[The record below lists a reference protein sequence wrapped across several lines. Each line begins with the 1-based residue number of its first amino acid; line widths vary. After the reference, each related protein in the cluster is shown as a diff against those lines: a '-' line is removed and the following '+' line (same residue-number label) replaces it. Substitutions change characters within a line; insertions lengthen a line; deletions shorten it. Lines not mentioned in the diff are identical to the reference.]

1 MSLYLQGRITAD
13 LSRRIDHRIH
23 SMRCASHLLA
33 RFATKCARTSAA
45 IFLGCMMS
53 LGVTTADAQQGPA
66 RGPEQYV
73 QLSYDQLDQ
82 LVAPIAL
89 YPDALVA
96 QILAASTYSSQ
107 VIEANRFVQK
117 NAGVMPPQAL
127 AREVDAQPWDASV
140 KALTAFPSVLANL
153 DRNIDWTN
161 KLGNTYYNQPQDVMA
176 AVQRMR
182 QRAYAAGN
190 LRSTPQETVIYQPAN
205 IVIQPANPTVV
216 YVPTYNPW
224 IVYGAPVPVYPAFY
238 FAAVPVAPVSGF
250 AVFGAVGFS
259 SGFFVAGYSSYSW
272 GFTHWTTSWSSGT
285 IVYNHARYVSGSVT
299 VVNRGFYGEYDHSA
313 AAVAYNHQ
321 IAYGP
326 NGIASRTVTRG
337 NGQTN
342 VTLTGPN
349 GNTATRSTSHDQGG
363 NSTTVTG
370 PDGKTASRTV
380 TGRGTGEVTAT
391 TTGPNGETATRS
403 TSRYA
408 GGNSTTV
415 TGPDGQTAG
424 RTVTGRGTGD
434 VTATTTGPNGE
445 TATRSISRY
454 ADGNSTRITGPNGNT
469 GSRTVTGRGTG
480 NSTVTLSGPQG
491 TGTRHR

>member
-1 MSLYLQGRITAD
+1 MTMSLQFPRRTTAH
-13 LSRRIDHRIH
+13 LARRIHDCINP
-23 SMRCASHLLA
+23 MRRSSRLLA
-33 RFATKCARTSAA
+33 SSAVKCVRTSVA
-45 IFLGCMMS
+45 ILIGCTMS
-53 LGVTTADAQQGPA
+53 LGIATAHAPQA
-66 RGPEQYV
+66 AAHGPEQYV
-73 QLSYDQLDQ
+73 QLGYDQLDQ

-96 QILAASTYSSQ
+96 QILAAATYSPQ
-107 VIEANRFVQK
+107 VVEADRFVQR
-117 NAGVMPPQAL
+117 NAGIMPPQSL
-127 AREVDAQPWDASV
+127 AREVDALPWDPSV
-140 KALTAFPSVLANL
+140 KSLTAFPSVLASL
-153 DRNIDWTN
+153 DRNLDWTN
-161 KLGNTYYNQPQDVMA
+161 KLGNAYYNQPQDVMT

-259 SGFFVAGYSSYSW
+259 SGVVVARFNAYGW
-272 GFTHWTTSWSSGT
+272 GCTHWTTNWSSNT
-285 IVYNHARYVSGSVT
+285 IVYNHATYVSGSVT
-299 VVNRGFYGEYDHSA
+299 VVNRGFYGGYDHSA

-342 VTLTGPN
+342 VNLTGPN
-349 GNTATRSTSHDQGG
+349 GNTATRSTSH
-363 NSTTVTG
+363 
-370 PDGKTASRTV
+370 
-380 TGRGTGEVTAT
+380 
-391 TTGPNGETATRS
+391 
-403 TSRYA
+403 YA

-415 TGPDGQTAG
+415 ASQKGNTAS

-445 TATRSISRY
+445 TASRSTSRY
-454 ADGNSTRITGPNGNT
+454 AGGNSTTVTGSNGNT
-469 GSRTVTGRGTG
+469 GTRTVTGRGTG
-480 NSTVTLSGPQG
+480 NATVTLSGPRG
-491 TGTRHR
+491 TTTRHR

>member
-1 MSLYLQGRITAD
+1 MSLQVPRTITRY
-13 LSRRIDHRIH
+13 LSRRIHDSIR
-23 SMRCASHLLA
+23 SVQRASHLLA
-33 RFATKCARTSAA
+33 NCGNKCARTSVA
-45 IFLGCMMS
+45 IFLGCTMS
-53 LGVTTADAQQGPA
+53 LGGTNAQAQQPPAHGPD
-66 RGPEQYV
+66 QYA

-96 QILAASTYSSQ
+96 QILAAATYSSQ
-107 VIEANRFVQK
+107 VVEADRFVQK
-117 NAGVMPPQAL
+117 NAGIMPPQSF
-127 AREVDAQPWDASV
+127 ARAIDAEPWDPSV

-153 DRNIDWTN
+153 DRNLDWTV

-176 AVQRMR
+176 AVQTMR

-190 LRSTPQETVIYQPAN
+190 LRSTPQETVIYQPST

-224 IVYGAPVPVYPAFY
+224 IVYGAPVPVYPSF
-238 FAAVPVAPVSGF
+238 FLAAVPVAPVSGF

-259 SGFFVAGYSSYSW
+259 SGVFVGGFSSYSW
-272 GFTHWTTSWSSGT
+272 GCTHWTTNWSSNT
-285 IVYNHARYVSGSVT
+285 IVYNHATYVSGSVT
-299 VVNRGFYGEYDHSA
+299 VVNRGFYGGYDHSA
-313 AAVAYNHQ
+313 AAVAYNRQ
-321 IAYGP
+321 LAYGP
-326 NGIASRTVTRG
+326 NGIASRTVTRS

-349 GNTATRSTSHDQGG
+349 GNTATRSTSHYAGG

-370 PDGKTASRTV
+370 PNGQTANRTV
-380 TGRGTGEVTAT
+380 TGRGTGDVTAT

-415 TGPDGQTAG
+415 TGP
-424 RTVTGRGTGD
+424 
-434 VTATTTGPNGE
+434 
-445 TATRSISRY
+445 
-454 ADGNSTRITGPNGNT
+454 NGNT

-480 NSTVTLSGPQG
+480 NPSVTLSGPK
-491 TGTRHR
+491 GTRTRHP